1 MEEIYL
7 TDVISVKQLQTLQN
21 SFSKLTGLAAL
32 TTDIDGKPVT
42 KGSNFT
48 KYCME
53 YTRKSDVGCERC
65 KQCDIEG
72 AKTTLKT
79 GRATTYVC
87 HSGLIDFAAPIMVE
101 DTLIGSF
108 IGGQVLSE
116 KPDEDKIR
124 AIAKEIGVPFEEYWE
139 ALKDVPIMPKK
150 QIDEAADFLFET
162 ANVLSDIAYAKYRA
176 IENQKE
182 TERVAN
188 MKTDF
193 LANMSHE
200 IRTPMNAVIGMAEM
214 ALRENLPPAARDY
227 IAQIKSS
234 GNALLSII
242 NDILDFSKIESGKMD
257 LVLEDYDPLSVMHD
271 LASVLMTRIQD
282 KDVELIGTINPDMP
296 IGLYGD
302 ILRIRQII
310 INIANNAIK
319 FTQHGHVW
327 VDVDFEKVS
336 DDMANIF
343 IAVHDTG
350 IGIKK
355 EDIGKLFDSF
365 QQLDSKRNR
374 NIEGTGLG
382 LAITARL
389 LGLMN
394 GTIRVSSVYGEGSTF
409 SIMIPQ
415 KITNWEPS
423 ITVNDKENKAVIGYW
438 KGIDGTK
445 QFYDSLDR
453 FGIDSYELE
462 TLDSMQELESANEA
476 KLKDKDIF
484 LFTTDKIYE
493 NEMQEF
499 VTSHPEIQ
507 FIVVCD
513 FYSKIE
519 GGQANVRFIKKPF
532 SNLGIA
538 TALNNEES
546 LRNDE
551 GSLEFDFIA
560 PDAKILIVDDN
571 DINLIVAEG
580 LLEPLKMNITKANSG
595 KKALSYLDEESFDI
609 VFMDHMMPELDGVE
623 VTHIIRRMHP
633 ELKDMPIIA
642 LTANAVGEAKKM
654 FLEEGMNDFVAK
666 PIEVRNLISK
676 IRQWLPKEMIKKHGS
691 VEEINASVDK
701 SNSASVLSGV
711 RFLGDLDVAAALA
724 MIGSEKLYLTILEKY
739 YSAIATKAD
748 LIKKLE
754 VADDISSYTIEVHA
768 LKSASRQIGA
778 TALSEMAAE
787 LEAYGHAG
795 NADAIHEKT
804 DALIE
809 KYLGYIDVFKP
820 LFEKKKDIPEK
831 KQVASADILNPI
843 FEKMT
848 DAAEELDMDAL
859 EDAVSQLEKYEYAG
873 EEMEC
878 FEAIKEAV
886 SNYDADTCEA
896 VIATWKGLIG

>member
-32 TTDIDGKPVT
+32 TTDINGNPVT
-42 KGSNFT
+42 EGSNFT

-65 KQCDIEG
+65 HQCDIDG

-79 GRATTYVC
+79 GRATTYFC

-116 KPDEDKIR
+116 KPDEEKIR

-302 ILRIRQII
+302 VLRIRQII

-820 LFEKKKDIPEK
+820 LFEKNKDTSEK
-831 KQVASADILNPI
+831 KQTAGADILYPI

-873 EEMEC
+873 EEMKC

-886 SNYDADTCEA
+886 SNYDADACEA

>member
-282 KDVELIGTINPDMP
+282 KDVDLIGTINPDMP

>member
-32 TTDIDGKPVT
+32 TTDINGKPVT
-42 KGSNFT
+42 EGSNFT

-623 VTHIIRRMHP
+623 VTRIIRRMHP

-886 SNYDADTCEA
+886 SNYDADACEA